1 VSGLSVS
8 TLLQEIVVGVLVTGC
23 ALFSAWRLAT
33 VGLRLRALEALSAL
47 PALHAAGW
55 LVRLR
60 ERTQGQQLRA
70 CGGCAAPPA
79 QAARPTQ
86 GAVSRNQTP
95 GALRR

>member
-1 VSGLSVS
+1 MS
-8 TLLQEIVVGVLVTGC
+8 TLLQEIVVGVLVAGC

-33 VGLRLRALEALSAL
+33 LRLRLRALEVLSAL

-60 ERTQGQQLRA
+60 ERTQAQQLRA
-70 CGGCAAPPA
+70 CGGCAAPPV
-79 QAARPTQ
+79 QAPRPTP
-86 GAVSRNQTP
+86 GAVSRNRTP